1 MFFFNYFF
9 NIYFMVIVYNDN
21 RTWYENWQKYGTIK
35 LSLQGKNDK
44 EYRWHCYTCI
54 YFIHLSAV
62 ILPCLLASCYCSCP
76 CQHGDCIT
84 SCTVSLSNDQCQNVS
99 ICHCV
104 CLPIV
109 IRFLFLIYIIKT
121 LLLLLSEPLCLLHTR
136 TPIVKASFLFY
147 IPLRYLHFYCH
158 CLLYTYL
165 YCHNMTVYC
174 MLSSILHCSFY
185 TSMNK
190 SILST
195 AYKIS
200 LLKLHS
206 LLPNSIVKTLM
217 SNALHRRWDFTSWYL
232 LPTSIQLLKP
242 SLSVAFCH
250 CQNLTVCRMLLS
262 CHYISL
268 STATNTP

>member
-1 MFFFNYFF
+1 MIIGLDMKIDKSMEQLNSIFRERITMSIDDIAIHVYILSIWVQWYYRVCLHPVTAYIRVN
-9 NIYFMVIVYNDN
+9 MV
-21 RTWYENWQKYGTIK
+21 TAW
-35 LSLQGKNDK
+35 
-44 EYRWHCYTCI
+44 
-54 YFIHLSAV
+54 
-62 ILPCLLASCYCSCP
+62 LPV
-76 CQHGDCIT
+76 
-84 SCTVSLSNDQCQNVS
+84 VSLSNDQCQNVS

-109 IRFLFLIYIIKT
+109 IRFLFLIYIIRHFFFFFLNLSVYCT
-121 LLLLLSEPLCLLHTR
+121 QELLLSKLHFFFIFPRRCQNFT
-136 TPIVKASFLFY
+136 VY
-147 IPLRYLHFYCH
+147 CEVPLRYLHFYCH

-195 AYKIS
+195 ANKIS